1 METNFALLLA
11 VIIFILHALING
23 FVQTKTTQ
31 YVGKVIYDS
40 TLNMINNMEYHVLIS
55 NFICVVFSTL
65 VFHFQTQLLIIYPH

>member
-1 METNFALLLA
+1 MKINFALLLA

-23 FVQTKTTQ
+23 FVQTTTAQ

-40 TLNMINNMEYHVLIS
+40 TLNIINNMEYHVLIS

-65 VFHFQTQLLIIYPH
+65 VFYFQTK